1 MYYQDKLKL
10 ELQTPKSIMN
20 LDKVLTKVFGSSNER
35 FLKGIR
41 PLIARINELE
51 PEIQKLS
58 DEQLRERTAFLKAQI
73 GDAVKDAR
81 DKDDRKYREQE
92 ALNEILPE
100 AFAIVREGSV
110 RTTGMRHFDVQL
122 IGGVVLHQG
131 KIAEMRTGEGKTLV
145 ATLPAY
151 LNALTGR
158 GVHVVTVNDYLASR
172 DAEWMGQIYRF
183 FGLEVGCIQND
194 MDDFERQTAYAA
206 DITYGTNNE
215 FGFDYLRD
223 NMKFDLA
230 TCVQP
235 GHYYAIVDEVDSIL
249 IDEARTP
256 LIISGPS
263 EESTDKY
270 YQANAIIPQLQRGEE
285 LAEGQ
290 KTGDYIV
297 DEKNHSAVL
306 TEEGV
311 DKAERLLGVGNL
323 YDPSNME
330 LLHCVEQALKAHT
343 LYRLDHQYVVQD
355 GEVIIVDDFT
365 GRLMKGRRWSDGL
378 HQAVEAKEGVKIER
392 ENQTLATITLQNYF
406 RLYEKLSGMTGTA
419 ETEAAEF
426 DSTYKLE
433 VVVIPTH
440 MPMVRKD
447 NPDMIYR
454 TLPEKWDAVVEEIK
468 ERYEH
473 GQPVL
478 VGTVSVENSEL
489 IARRLQRVSVPHNV
503 LNAKYHERE
512 AEIVAQAG
520 RKGAI
525 TIATNMAGRGTDI
538 LLGGNPDFMARE
550 FLKEQ
555 EIDPDEASES
565 QWQEQ
570 YGRAKR
576 IVEAEHKEVV
586 SLGGLHILGTER
598 HESRRID
605 NQLRG
610 RAGRQGD
617 PGSSRFFLSL
627 EDDLMRI
634 FAGDKV
640 KALMQRLGMEKG
652 VAIESKMVSKRIAA
666 AQKSVEGR
674 NFETRKHLLEY
685 DDVMNKQRETIY
697 GLRRQLMEEP
707 DQREYL
713 VGETGVAR
721 DLLGDLTKQY
731 LDPNQ
736 SPDEWDVENYKV
748 QIHTIYALDGDAEG
762 IDFRNL
768 TSPEIE
774 DGIWEKLKAK
784 YAEKEKQIGEEA
796 MRTYERIIMLNIID
810 AQWKDHLLALDH
822 LKQGIGLVGYGQKDP
837 LVEYKKESFDMFQAM
852 LDRIDTTTIR
862 SLFNL
867 QVVAEQAPTEL
878 QRRRAAARRTSM
890 NFTGPNQGA
899 AAAGEEAGKI
909 KTVVR
914 GQPKVGRNDPCPCGS
929 GKKYKKCHGAI

>member
-1 MYYQDKLKL
+1 MGFDKF
-10 ELQTPKSIMN
+10 
-20 LDKVLTKVFGSSNER
+20 LTKLFGSSNQR
-35 FLKGIR
+35 FLKSIL
-41 PLIARINELE
+41 PLVEKINSFEPSMQALSDNELRARTAAFKE
-51 PEIQKLS
+51 RVQQAVGETTDK
-58 DEQLRERTAFLKAQI
+58 DERKRRERAIL
-73 GDAVKDAR
+73 D
-81 DKDDRKYREQE
+81 E
-92 ALNEILPE
+92 LLPE
-100 AFAIVREGSV
+100 AFAVVREASV
-110 RTTGMRHFDVQL
+110 RTTSMRHFDVQL
-122 IGGVVLHQG
+122 IGGIVLHQG

-158 GVHVVTVNDYLASR
+158 GGVHVITVNDYLASR
-172 DAEWMGQIYRF
+172 DAEWMGQIHRF
-183 FGLEVGCIQND
+183 LGLEVGCIQND
-194 MDDFERQTAYAA
+194 MDDFERQTAYTA

-230 TCVQP
+230 TCVQR
-235 GHYYAIVDEVDSIL
+235 GHYFAVVDEVDSIL

-263 EESTDKY
+263 DEATDKY
-270 YQANAIIPQLQRGEE
+270 QNADAIIPHLKRGEDV
-285 LAEGQ
+285 EGK
-290 KTGDYIV
+290 KTGEYVV
-297 DEKNHSAVL
+297 DEKAHTAVL

-323 YDPSNME
+323 YEPSNME

-343 LYRLDHQYVVQD
+343 LYRKDHQYVVQD

-378 HQAVEAKEGVKIER
+378 HQAVEAKEGVEIEK

-426 DSTYKLE
+426 ASTYKLD
-433 VVVIPTH
+433 VIVIPTH
-440 MPMVRKD
+440 MPMVRTD
-447 NPDMIYR
+447 FSDVIYR
-454 TLPEKWDAVVEEIK
+454 TLPEKWDAVIEEIK
-468 ERYEH
+468 ECNTK
-473 GQPVL
+473 GQPAL

-489 IARRLQRVSVPHNV
+489 IARRLVKEKVPHNV

-520 RKGAI
+520 RKGSV

-550 FLKEQ
+550 FLKKD
-555 EIDPDEASES
+555 EIDPDEATED
-565 QWQEQ
+565 QWRVAFEQ
-570 YGRAKR
+570 AKR
-576 IVEAEHKEVV
+576 IVEEEHKEVV
-586 SLGGLHILGTER
+586 SLGGLHIVGTER

-640 KALMQRLGMEKG
+640 KALMQRLGMEQG
-652 VAIESKMVSKRIAA
+652 VAIESGMVSKRIEA
-666 AQKSVEGR
+666 AQKSVEAR
-674 NFETRKHLLEY
+674 NFETRKHLLQY
-685 DDVMNKQRETIY
+685 DDVMNRQRETIY

-707 DQREYL
+707 DQREYVL
-713 VGETGVAR
+713 GVAE
-721 DLLGDLTKQY
+721 DLLGDLVKQY
-731 LDPNQ
+731 LPETA
-736 SPDEWDVENYKV
+736 SPDDWDVENLKI
-748 QIHTIYALDGDAEG
+748 QLQATYAFDADAEG
-762 IDFRNL
+762 IDFDNS
-768 TSPEIE
+768 TPERVTE
-774 DGIWEKLKAK
+774 TIWQKAK
-784 YAEKEKQIGEEA
+784 AGYESKEAQVGPEA
-796 MRTYERIIMLNIID
+796 LRTYERIIMLNIID
-810 AQWKDHLLALDH
+810 AQWKDHLLAIDH

-852 LDRIDTTTIR
+852 LDRIDTATVRT
-862 SLFNL
+862 LFNL
-867 QVVAEQAPTEL
+867 QVVAEQAPERL
-878 QRRRAAARRTSM
+878 QQRRQRRPTSM
-890 NFTGPNQGA
+890 TFTGPNQGA
-899 AAAGEEAGKI
+899 TAAGEEAART
-909 KTVVR
+909 KTVTR
-914 GQPKVGRNDPCPCGS
+914 DQPKVGRNEPCPCGS
-929 GKKYKKCHGAI
+929 GKKYKKCCGANA